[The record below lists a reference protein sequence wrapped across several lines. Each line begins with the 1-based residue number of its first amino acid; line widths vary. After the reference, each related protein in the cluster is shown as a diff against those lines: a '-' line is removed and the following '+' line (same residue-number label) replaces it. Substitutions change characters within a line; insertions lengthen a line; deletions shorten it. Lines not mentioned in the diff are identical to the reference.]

1 MGLKFKCEVCGN
13 YHHGYYQHFTL
24 GKVCGRCSIEVGIGS
39 RLELAVRAR
48 RALGALER
56 IERSAYRAIRE
67 GCSSTVMGMSLVMK
81 TKALIRHDRILR
93 GEL

>member
-1 MGLKFKCEVCGN
+1 MSLKFKCDVCGN
-13 YHHGYYQHFTL
+13 YHHAYVNHFSL
-24 GKVCGRCSIEVGIGS
+24 GKVCGRCAIEVRIGTP
-39 RLELAVRAR
+39 LELAVRVR

-67 GCSSTVMGMSLVMK
+67 GCSAAVMGMSLAMK

-93 GEL
+93 GEA